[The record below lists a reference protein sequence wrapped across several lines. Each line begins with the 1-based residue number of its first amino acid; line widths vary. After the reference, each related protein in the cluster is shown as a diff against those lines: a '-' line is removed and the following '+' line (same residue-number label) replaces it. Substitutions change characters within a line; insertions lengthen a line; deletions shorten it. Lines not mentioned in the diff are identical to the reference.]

1 MMSLSQAATAISGK
15 LQGDD
20 AVFSAVSKDTRSL
33 KQGDLYVAL
42 KGENFDGHAFLK
54 QAADLGA
61 AGALVSDPQAMALPQ
76 ICVDNTRI
84 ALGDLAAAWRDQFKG
99 KLVGITG
106 SNGKTTVKEMC
117 RAILIEAVSDDRVL
131 STQGNLN
138 NDIGMPMTLLSIRQ
152 QHDYAVIEMGA
163 NHVGE
168 IAYLS
173 QIAKPDIAIITNA
186 GAAHLEG
193 FGSIEKVA
201 QAKSEIYGG
210 LIDDGVAI
218 INLDDAYADYW
229 QQVCKGKNTVTFSMN
244 DQRADVYAEAQTGA
258 SYIFKTTAGE
268 VKITMSLP
276 GRHNVMNALASTAV
290 AVTLGISL
298 ENIASGLQSFSSV
311 SGRLDFRKGLKGSYI
326 IDDTYNANP
335 LSLSAAIDVLTEMK
349 GESCLVL
356 GDMAELGE
364 SADELHFE
372 AGQQAKQMGV
382 KKLFA
387 MGELSHNAVKGFG
400 EGAEFYEDRD
410 ALIKA
415 VVENID
421 ASTTVLVKGSRS
433 MAMENVVNALV
444 LNDNSSNNNNKNKQ
458 RVN

>member
-1 MMSLSQAATAISGK
+1 MMNLSQAAVAVNGTV
-15 LQGDD
+15 QGDD
-20 AVFSAVSKDTRSL
+20 AAFFSVSKDTRTLL
-33 KQGDLYVAL
+33 KDDLYVAL
-42 KGENFDGHAFLK
+42 KGENFDGHDFLS

-61 AGALVSDPQAMALPQ
+61 AGALVSDVQSMTLPQ
-76 ICVDNTRI
+76 IVVEDTRI
-84 ALGDLAAAWRDQFKG
+84 ALGDLASAWRSQFEG

-117 RAILIEAVSDDRVL
+117 RAILLKAVSGDRVL

-138 NDIGMPMTLLSIRQ
+138 NDIGMPMTLLSLRQ

-168 IAYLS
+168 IEYLT
-173 QIAKPDIAIITNA
+173 QIARPDVAVITNA

-193 FGSIEKVA
+193 FGSVEKVA

-210 LIDDGVAI
+210 LVDDGVAI

-229 QQVCKGKNTVTFSMN
+229 KKVCKGKNIVTFSMEN
-244 DQRADVYAEAQTGA
+244 QQADVYAELQSDVT
-258 SYIFKTTAGE
+258 YIFKTTEGD
-268 VKITMSLP
+268 VTVTMSLP

-290 AVTLGISL
+290 AITLGLGLEDISTGI
-298 ENIASGLQSFSSV
+298 ESFSSV
-311 SGRLDFRKGLKGSYI
+311 SGRLDIRKGVQSSYI

-335 LSLSAAIDVLTEMK
+335 LSLNAAIDVLTEMK
-349 GESCLVL
+349 GESYLVL

-364 SADELHFE
+364 LAAELHFE
-372 AGQQAKQMGV
+372 AGQQAKKKGV

-387 MGELSHNAVKGFG
+387 MGEFSRNAVKGFG
-400 EGAEFYEDRD
+400 EGAEFFEQRD
-410 ALIKA
+410 DLIRA
-415 VVENID
+415 VLENIN

-444 LNDNSSNNNNKNKQ
+444 LNNNKNKQ
-458 RVN
+458 GVN

>member
-1 MMSLSQAATAISGK
+1 MMDLSQAATAINGK

-42 KGENFDGHAFLK
+42 KGESFDGHAFLK

-61 AGALVSDPQAMALPQ
+61 VGALVSDPQTMALPQ
-76 ICVDNTRI
+76 ICVDDTRI

-99 KLVGITG
+99 RLVGITG

-152 QHDYAVIEMGA
+152 QHEYAVIEMGA

-168 IAYLS
+168 IEYLS
-173 QIAKPDIAIITNA
+173 QIAKPNVAVITNA

-193 FGSIEKVA
+193 FGSIEKIA

-210 LIDDGVAI
+210 LTYDGVAI

-229 QQVCKGKNTVTFSMN
+229 QQVCKKKNIVTFSMS
-244 DQRADVYAEAQTGA
+244 DQQADVYAEAQTGM
-258 SYIFKTTAGE
+258 SYIFKTTAGD

-276 GRHNVMNALASTAV
+276 GRHNVMNALASAAV
-290 AVTLGISL
+290 AITLGISL

-311 SGRLDFRKGLKGSYI
+311 SGRLDLRKGLNGSYI

-335 LSLSAAIDVLTEMK
+335 LSLSAAIDVLTEME

-364 SADELHFE
+364 SAAVLHFD

-387 MGELSHNAVKGFG
+387 MGELSRNTVKGFG
-400 EGAEFYEDRD
+400 EGAEFFEDRD
-410 ALIKA
+410 ALIKT
-415 VVENID
+415 VIENMNS
-421 ASTTVLVKGSRS
+421 STTILVKGSRS
-433 MAMENVVNALV
+433 MAMEKVVDAL
-444 LNDNSSNNNNKNKQ
+444 LMDDKNNKQ